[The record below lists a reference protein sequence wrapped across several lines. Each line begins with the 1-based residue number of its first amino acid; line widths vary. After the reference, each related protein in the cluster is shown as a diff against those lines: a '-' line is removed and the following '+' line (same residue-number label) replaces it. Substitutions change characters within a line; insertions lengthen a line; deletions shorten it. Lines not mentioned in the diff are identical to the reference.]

1 MAATEHFDFVEV
13 KSGDIL
19 AERSN
24 SWEGFT
30 RFVTWSTGAVVV
42 VLVLMAVFLV

>member
-1 MAATEHFDFVEV
+1 MAEKEHFDFVEV
-13 KSGDIL
+13 KAADII

-30 RFVTWSTGAVVV
+30 RFVTWSTGAVIM
-42 VLVLMAVFLV
+42 VLILMAIFLV

>member
-13 KSGDIL
+13 KSADIL

-30 RFVTWSTGAVVV
+30 RFVTWGTGGVIL
-42 VLVLMAVFLV
+42 VLVLMAIFLI